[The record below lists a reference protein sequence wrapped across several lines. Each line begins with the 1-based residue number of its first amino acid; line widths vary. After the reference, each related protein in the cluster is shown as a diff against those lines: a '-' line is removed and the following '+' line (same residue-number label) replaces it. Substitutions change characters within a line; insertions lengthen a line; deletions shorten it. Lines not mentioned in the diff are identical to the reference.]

1 MYLTPRRAAGLFDNA
16 VAAAKIGNKPYPYV
30 MVIHDSGLHTAGIGQ
45 FAMVEDS
52 EHGDDGHGEAVA
64 LAVSEAEEVSKAIR
78 GVPGAARKDTQVSV
92 TVRDDVLIVEMGE
105 DVIVEVADIGDE
117 ADEAW
122 RLRLDAQPLYD
133 SPIERA
139 DRVAVFD
146 TTILSVLAKLKP
158 SGESRRAVIYPSWA
172 KDTALFRLGS
182 TRGFIQG
189 NATPAEELLGQS
201 PEGDSSAGAPML
213 DAGVFDDPDTEE
225 WSDLT
230 D

>member
-1 MYLTPRRAAGLFDNA
+1 M
-16 VAAAKIGNKPYPYV
+16 
-30 MVIHDSGLHTAGIGQ
+30 
-45 FAMVEDS
+45 
-52 EHGDDGHGEAVA
+52 
-64 LAVSEAEEVSKAIR
+64 
-78 GVPGAARKDTQVSV
+78 
-92 TVRDDVLIVEMGE
+92 
-105 DVIVEVADIGDE
+105 
-117 ADEAW
+117 
-122 RLRLDAQPLYD
+122 YD

-201 PEGDSSAGAPML
+201 PERDSSAGAPML

-225 WSDLT
+225 GSDAT

>member
-1 MYLTPRRAAGLFDNA
+1 MYVTPRRAASLIDNA
-16 VAAAKIGNKPYPYV
+16 VAAAKIGNKPHPYV
-30 MVIHDSGLHTAGIGQ
+30 MVIHDSGLHTAGVGQ

-52 EHGDDGHGEAVA
+52 EPGDDGHGEAVA
-64 LAVSEAEEVSKAIR
+64 LTVSEAEEVSKAIR

-92 TVRDDVLIVEMGE
+92 TIRNEVLRVELGE

-122 RLRLDAQPLYD
+122 GIRLDAQPLYD
-133 SPIERA
+133 TPIERA

-146 TTILSVLAKLKP
+146 TTILGVLAKLKP
-158 SGESRRAVIYPSWA
+158 SGESRRAIIYPSWA

-189 NATPAEELLGQS
+189 NVTPVADLLNPLSEEDHSDQS
-201 PEGDSSAGAPML
+201 E
-213 DAGVFDDPDTEE
+213 
-225 WSDLT
+225 
-230 D
+230 